1 MAYLGGEAREQA
13 ASSKGDE
20 SHSRYRGPIAFWPRA
35 PCCSGRDDGRSAR
48 HGGSQAGTQ
57 AYRAEFAAACP
68 ICGEPADGPGSWAN
82 GHTADDRASFDAYL
96 EELARH
102 CGVCNGRR

>member
-1 MAYLGGEAREQA
+1 MVSRRTGGIIQGRRVSFAVSGSDSFL
-13 ASSKGDE
+13 ASCSLLL
-20 SHSRYRGPIAFWPRA
+20 WP
-35 PCCSGRDDGRSAR
+35 GRWPQRR

-57 AYRAEFAAACP
+57 ACRAEFATACP
-68 ICGEPADGPGSWAN
+68 ICGESADGPGPWAN